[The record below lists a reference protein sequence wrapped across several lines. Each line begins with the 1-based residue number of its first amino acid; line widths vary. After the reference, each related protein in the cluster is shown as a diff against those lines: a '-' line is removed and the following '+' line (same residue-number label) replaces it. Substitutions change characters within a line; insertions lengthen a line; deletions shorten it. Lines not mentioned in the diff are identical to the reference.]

1 MVSPNA
7 RTYAQGL
14 WDECP
19 AVGNTGIIVFP
30 PVECSFVQWGKKK
43 KKKII
48 HLKFTLS
55 VVKESITYI
64 FHEGL
69 RDVS

>member
-30 PVECSFVQWGKKK
+30 PVECSFVQWGKGKK
-43 KKKII
+43 KDHSLKI
-48 HLKFTLS
+48 HF
-55 VVKESITYI
+55 VCC
-64 FHEGL
+64 
-69 RDVS
+69 